1 MYVSLL
7 NEDFIAE
14 DNMLQKKCIFVNLT
28 AILSL
33 LQIVNYRSWKE
44 GL

>member
-14 DNMLQKKCIFVNLT
+14 DNMLQKKMHFCESNSHTLIAADCKL
-28 AILSL
+28 
-33 LQIVNYRSWKE
+33 
-44 GL
+44 

>member
-14 DNMLQKKCIFVNLT
+14 DNMLQKKMHFRESNSHNLI
-28 AILSL
+28 AADCKL
-33 LQIVNYRSWKE
+33 
-44 GL
+44 